1 MRRAAPAAAPVAV
14 DKEVKRKQ
22 RMGDI
27 KLDLHRVLLDN
38 LNLAALEHATEAD
51 LRAEINA
58 ISAEHLN
65 DNAIVL
71 GREDRIILNKELY
84 DEVTGLGPLETLL
97 QDESVNDILVNG
109 PQQIFVER
117 SGKLE
122 LTDVTFKD
130 ERHLLRIIDKIVSA
144 VGRRVDESKPYVD
157 ARLKDGSRFNAMV
170 PPVAVDG
177 SLVSIRKFKKDKL
190 GIDDLVQ
197 FGAFSEEMAAYL
209 QAAVSTRL
217 NVIVSGGTGSGK
229 TTTLNALSSFIAD
242 DERILTIEDTAEL
255 QLQQT
260 HVGRMESRPPN
271 VEGKGEVSPRD
282 CLKNA
287 LRMRPDR
294 IIVGETRGEEVI
306 DMLQAMN
313 TGHDGSM
320 TTIHA
325 NNPRDGISRLE
336 NMVAMAG
343 IEMPLKAVRSQIS
356 SAVNLIVQASRLQD
370 GSRRMTSITEI
381 TGMEG
386 DVISMQ
392 EIFRF
397 QRVGPDARQQDHRPL
412 SQPQACAATSPSASA
427 SGAMICPRPSLNPSQ
442 RSKPHGHQCRT
453 HHLRSDLY
461 RRAGARRRASIWRL
475 FGRSIS
481 LNSRVNRRLEMI
493 EKGDTPRGGAGQICA
508 RRCSSTRKS
517 KGIPLYSLWLSE
529 KAQKG
534 RDCLLP
540 ATADHGDGRPFGS
553 VLPWPDRRHRD
564 RSTRAHRRLH
574 RHGGRCCVYVGVH
587 ESQQAHGDHR
597 RTAPRCGR
605 ADGALLARRSPVH
618 QRHHHREQ
626 RNPRPA
632 CLRIRCDRG

>member
-1 MRRAAPAAAPVAV
+1 MFSKYKKPGDVAVATPAPKAKAPAPQQQPEEAVAPKPASMRRAAQAATVAPQ
-14 DKEVKRKQ
+14 DRDVKRKQ
-22 RMGDI
+22 RMSDI
-27 KLDLHRVLLDN
+27 KLELHRALLEN
-38 LNLAALEHATEAD
+38 LNLAALEHASEQD
-51 LRAEINA
+51 LRSEINE
-58 ISAEHLN
+58 ISTEILAEKS
-65 DNAIVL
+65 IVL
-71 GREDRIILNKELY
+71 NREDRVQLNSELY

-97 QDESVNDILVNG
+97 KDDSVNDILVNG

-117 SGKLE
+117 AGKLQ

-130 ERHLLRIIDKIVSA
+130 EKHLLRIIDKIVSA
-144 VGRRVDESKPYVD
+144 VGRRVDESNPYVD

-170 PPVAVDG
+170 PPIAVDG

-190 GIDDLVQ
+190 GIDDLVS

-209 QAAVSTRL
+209 QAAVATRL
-217 NVIVSGGTGSGK
+217 NIIVSGGTGSGK
-229 TTTLNALSSFIAD
+229 TTTLNALSSFIAN

-325 NNPRDGISRLE
+325 NSARDGVSRLE
-336 NMVAMAG
+336 NMIAMAG

-397 QRVGPDARQQDHRPL
+397 QRVGLTPENKIIGHFTGTGVRSHFSERFKMWGYDL
-412 SQPQACAATSPSASA
+412 PS
-427 SGAMICPRPSLNPSQ
+427 
-442 RSKPHGHQCRT
+442 
-453 HHLRSDLY
+453 
-461 RRAGARRRASIWRL
+461 SIY
-475 FGRSIS
+475 
-481 LNSRVNRRLEMI
+481 E
-493 EKGDTPRGGAGQICA
+493 
-508 RRCSSTRKS
+508 
-517 KGIPLYSLWLSE
+517 
-529 KAQKG
+529 
-534 RDCLLP
+534 
-540 ATADHGDGRPFGS
+540 
-553 VLPWPDRRHRD
+553 
-564 RSTRAHRRLH
+564 
-574 RHGGRCCVYVGVH
+574 
-587 ESQQAHGDHR
+587 
-597 RTAPRCGR
+597 
-605 ADGALLARRSPVH
+605 PVVVK
-618 QRHHHREQ
+618 
-626 RNPRPA
+626 
-632 CLRIRCDRG
+632 

>member
-1 MRRAAPAAAPVAV
+1 MFSRYKKDGTTAKSGPKSASVTPLPQKADAPEDLTPKPKPRLRRPTSGIPAQAGPI
-14 DKEVKRKQ
+14 DKEAKR
-22 RMGDI
+22 RERIGEL
-27 KLDLHRVLLDN
+27 KLELHRELLDS
-38 LNLAALEHATEAD
+38 LNLAALDTASEAD

-58 ISAEHLN
+58 ITDEVLSGKNVVLN
-65 DNAIVL
+65 RD
-71 GREDRIILNKELY
+71 DRATLNKELF
-84 DEVTGLGPLETLL
+84 DEVKGLGPLETLL
-97 QDESVNDILVNG
+97 QDETVNDILVNG
-109 PQQIFVER
+109 PKQIFVER
-117 SGKLE
+117 AGKLM

-130 ERHLLRIIDKIVSA
+130 EKHLMRIIDKIVSA
-144 VGRRVDESKPYVD
+144 VGRRVDESNPYVD
-157 ARLKDGSRFNAMV
+157 ARLQDGSRFNAMV
-170 PPVAVDG
+170 PPIAVDG

-190 GIDDLVQ
+190 GIDELVN

-397 QRVGPDARQQDHRPL
+397 QRVGLTPDNKIIGHFT
-412 SQPQACAATSPSASA
+412 AT
-427 SGAMICPRPSLNPSQ
+427 GV
-442 RSKPHGHQCRT
+442 RSHFSERF
-453 HHLRSDLY
+453 
-461 RRAGARRRASIWRL
+461 RL
-475 FGRSIS
+475 WGY
-481 LNSRVNRRLEMI
+481 
-493 EKGDTPRGGAGQICA
+493 D
-508 RRCSSTRKS
+508 
-517 KGIPLYSLWLSE
+517 
-529 KAQKG
+529 
-534 RDCLLP
+534 LP
-540 ATADHGDGRPFGS
+540 ATLF
-553 VLPWPDRRHRD
+553 
-564 RSTRAHRRLH
+564 
-574 RHGGRCCVYVGVH
+574 
-587 ESQQAHGDHR
+587 E
-597 RTAPRCGR
+597 
-605 ADGALLARRSPVH
+605 PVAA
-618 QRHHHREQ
+618 E
-626 RNPRPA
+626 
-632 CLRIRCDRG
+632 